1 MHPSKNTFLG
11 FLLGNLLGISQRVF
25 PPKFPPK
32 LLIKTPLMTIPD
44 LSWAFFKIFFH
55 WLPQKKITVIYEN
68 LYRNSSRKRSRKL
81 FINDWKKKWNNSRDI
96 YKRNSGKISEEK
108 VHEDYFEIFQ
118 RNPWK
123 MPGSISIKMGK
134 LLKLLLQH
142 SQVEP

>member
-44 LSWAFFKIFFH
+44 LSWAFFEIFFS
-55 WLPQKKITVIYEN
+55 LIASKKITVIYEN

-81 FINDWKKKWNNSRDI
+81 FINDRKKNEIIQEIFIKEILERSLKKKSMRI
-96 YKRNSGKISEEK
+96 ISKYSKEIPEK
-108 VHEDYFEIFQ
+108 CRAVY
-118 RNPWK
+118 
-123 MPGSISIKMGK
+123 
-134 LLKLLLQH
+134 L
-142 SQVEP
+142 